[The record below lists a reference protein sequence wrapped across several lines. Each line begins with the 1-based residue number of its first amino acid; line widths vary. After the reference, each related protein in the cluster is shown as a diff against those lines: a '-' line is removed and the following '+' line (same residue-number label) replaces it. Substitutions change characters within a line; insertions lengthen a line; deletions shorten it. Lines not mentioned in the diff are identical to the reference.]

1 MPGLRCVELF
11 NDAFN
16 LFVEGFDIYEMKKKD
31 KNEFDKIDGMFAHAE
46 IIPMVEK
53 EDEEFLL
60 KEEPFDGAVPL
71 LPLRENVLFPG
82 VVMPVMVSREKSER
96 LLRYANDEKRQIA
109 VFAQKNDVDVP
120 KEKDLYRIGVLA
132 RVLKLIDLPNGQ
144 LMAVV
149 QGTSKCNLI
158 NMIPD
163 HEQIDY
169 ANVVAVEDVVNTSV
183 PEKLHVKVVR
193 LTKMY
198 TSILKMKNAAAELA
212 TGLSHIG
219 SDKILINFISS
230 HVDVPMAEK
239 QGLLAVNSYEERVA
253 LLLEYLS
260 GEMEYYKLRDEISD
274 KARKNMDRQ
283 QREYFLQQQMRAI
296 QDELGGSSP
305 IEGDVEALRERASEK
320 FWSDEVDAV
329 FERELAKLQRM
340 APMTPDYTV
349 QYNYLDTMLSLPWG
363 VVTVDNVE
371 MDYARKVLDA
381 DHFGMQN
388 VKDRLL
394 EHLAVMQMSDNGKVP
409 ILCLV
414 GPPGTGKTSIA
425 KSVAKAMDRKYVR
438 MALGGLHDESEIRG
452 HRRTYVGSMLGRIL
466 QNIKKCQSDNPVF
479 VLDEIDKVQS
489 MTHNGD
495 PTSALLEVLDP
506 EQNCA
511 FHDNYLDVDYDLSRV
526 LFIATA
532 NSVSGIQPALLDRME
547 VIELSG
553 YILEEKLEI
562 AARHILPRLLKE
574 HGFRKN
580 SIKFPTEVMASI
592 INNYTRESGV
602 RHLEKVI
609 AKVIRRKAVK
619 AVAKERFSHTIA
631 LKELPDLLGLPL
643 HVSDVRAQSARV
655 GVVTGLAWTQVG
667 GEILFVE
674 ASLSK
679 GKGTLTMTGNL
690 GDVMK
695 ESATLAFEYV
705 KSNVATLGID
715 PLLLEERN
723 IHVHVPEG
731 ATPKDG
737 PSAGITLFVAMV
749 SVFTNTKVN
758 PAFAMTGEIT
768 LRGEV
773 TPVGGIKEKIL
784 AAKRAGITDLVLCEQ
799 NRRDVDEIGADY
811 LQGLCFHYVKDMG
824 EVLSLVFEK

>member
-1 MPGLRCVELF
+1 
-11 NDAFN
+11 
-16 LFVEGFDIYEMKKKD
+16 MKKKD
-31 KNEFDKIDGMFAHAE
+31 KNELDKIDGMFAHAE
-46 IIPMVEK
+46 IIPMVGK

-60 KEEPFDGAVPL
+60 KDEPFDGAVPL

-82 VVMPVMVSREKSER
+82 VVMPVMVGREKSER

-109 VFAQKNDVDVP
+109 VFAQKNDVDAP
-120 KEKDLYRIGVLA
+120 KEKDLYRVGVIA

-169 ANVVAVEDVVNTSV
+169 ANVVAVEDVVNAV
-183 PEKLHVKVVR
+183 IPEKLHVKVTR
-193 LTKMY
+193 LAKMY
-198 TSILKMKNAAAELA
+198 TEILKMKNAAAELA

-230 HVDVPMAEK
+230 HVDVSMEDK
-239 QGLLAVNSYEERVA
+239 QELLAVNSYEERIA
-253 LLLEYLS
+253 LLFEYLS
-260 GEMEYYKLRDEISD
+260 GEMEFYKLRDEISD
-274 KARKNMDRQ
+274 KARRNMDRQ
-283 QREYFLQQQMRAI
+283 QREYFLQQQMRVI
-296 QDELGGSSP
+296 QDELGGGSP
-305 IEGDVEALRERASEK
+305 NDHDVDLFRERAADKYWPE
-320 FWSDEVDAV
+320 EVDAV
-329 FERELAKLQRM
+329 FQRELAKLQRM

-363 VVTVDNVE
+363 ESTLDNSDI
-371 MDYARKVLDA
+371 DYARKVLDA
-381 DHFGMQN
+381 DHFGMQK
-388 VKDRLL
+388 VKERLI
-394 EHLAVMQMSDNGKVP
+394 EHLAVLRMTENGKVP

-425 KSVAKAMDRKYVR
+425 KSVAEAMGRNYVR

-466 QNIKKCQSDNPVF
+466 QNIKKCGTDNPVF

-511 FHDNYLDVDYDLSRV
+511 FHDNYLDVDYNLSQV

-532 NSVSGIQPALLDRME
+532 NSLSGIQPALLDRME

-562 AARHILPRLLKE
+562 AARHIVPRLLKE

-580 SIKFPTEVMASI
+580 SIKFSAEVMTSI

-602 RHLEKVI
+602 RQLEKVI
-609 AKVIRRKAVK
+609 AKIIRRKAVK
-619 AVAKERFSHTIA
+619 AVAKERFNHSVT

-679 GKGTLTMTGNL
+679 GKGTLTMTGSL

-705 KSNVATLGID
+705 KANAATLGID
-715 PLLLEERN
+715 TALLEERN
-723 IHVHVPEG
+723 IHIHVPEG

-737 PSAGITLFVAMV
+737 PSAGVTMFTAMV

-758 PAFAMTGEIT
+758 PVFAMTGEIT

-799 NRRDVDEIGADY
+799 NRRDVDDIGADY
-811 LQGLCFHYVKDMG
+811 LQGLSFHYVKNMG

>member
-1 MPGLRCVELF
+1 
-11 NDAFN
+11 
-16 LFVEGFDIYEMKKKD
+16 MKKKD
-31 KNEFDKIDGMFAHAE
+31 KIELDKIDGMFAHAE
-46 IIPMVEK
+46 IIPMVGK

-60 KEEPFDGAVPL
+60 KDEPFDGAVPL

-109 VFAQKNDVDVP
+109 VFAQKNDVESP

-163 HEQIDY
+163 MEQIDY
-169 ANVVAVEDVVNTSV
+169 ANVVAVEDVVNANV
-183 PEKLHVKVVR
+183 PDKLHAKVVR

-239 QGLLAVNSYEERVA
+239 QELLAVNSYEERIG

-260 GEMEYYKLRDEISD
+260 GEMEYYKLRDEISE

-296 QDELGGSSP
+296 QDELGGGSP
-305 IEGDVEALRERASEK
+305 TDHDVDVLRERASEK
-320 FWSDEVDAV
+320 YWSDEVDAV

-363 VVTVDNVE
+363 EVTVDNVE

-381 DHFGMQN
+381 DHFGMQK

-394 EHLAVMQMSDNGKVP
+394 EHLAVMQMADNGKVP

-479 VLDEIDKVQS
+479 VLDEIDKIQS

-511 FHDNYLDVDYDLSRV
+511 FHDNYLDVDYDLSKV

-532 NSVSGIQPALLDRME
+532 NSLNGIQPALLDRME
-547 VIELSG
+547 IIELSG

-580 SIKFPTEVMASI
+580 AIKFSAEVMTSI

-602 RHLEKVI
+602 RQLEKVI
-609 AKVIRRKAVK
+609 AKIIRRKAVK
-619 AVAKERFSHTIA
+619 AVAKERFSHSVS

-643 HVSDVRAQSARV
+643 HISDVRAQSARV

-679 GKGTLTMTGNL
+679 GKGTLSMTGNL

-705 KSNVATLGID
+705 KSNAEKLGID
-715 PLLLEERN
+715 AALLEERN

-737 PSAGITLFVAMV
+737 PSAGITMLVAMV
-749 SVFTNTKVN
+749 SAFTDTKVN

-773 TPVGGIKEKIL
+773 APVGGIKEKIL

-799 NRRDVDEIGADY
+799 NRRDVDDIGADY
-811 LQGLCFHYVKDMG
+811 LQGLSFHYVKEMV
-824 EVLSLVFEK
+824 EVLPLVFEK